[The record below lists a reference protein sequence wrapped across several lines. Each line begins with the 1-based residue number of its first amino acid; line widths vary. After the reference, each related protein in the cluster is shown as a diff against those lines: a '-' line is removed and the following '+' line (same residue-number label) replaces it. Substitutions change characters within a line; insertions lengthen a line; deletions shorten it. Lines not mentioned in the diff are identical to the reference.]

1 LSLGTKFPN
10 QRATAD
16 YDIFRTE
23 ASTRQ
28 DRPFSLQSAMCP
40 KPFFEQQNVWK
51 PAVDEETE
59 VLTLHSEED

>member
-1 LSLGTKFPN
+1 
-10 QRATAD
+10 
-16 YDIFRTE
+16 
-23 ASTRQ
+23 
-28 DRPFSLQSAMCP
+28 MCP